1 MGGGDRDG
9 VRATGQRWVWD
20 ARAAGSRQ
28 TEQRRSVL
36 EFLATVDRCLSAQEI
51 RAALE
56 DQGRPVSLA
65 TVYRTVARLARAGVL
80 DVVLRDDGEAT
91 YVLGSARHH
100 HHLVCRRCGSVAEI
114 ANPAVESWTVEV
126 ARLHGFADVDHRLT
140 VTGVCPACR
149 SVHQRVE
156 GAGTS

>member
-1 MGGGDRDG
+1 MRRTRQRDA
-9 VRATGQRWVWD
+9 V
-20 ARAAGSRQ
+20 
-28 TEQRRSVL
+28 
-36 EFLATVDRCLSAQEI
+36 I
-51 RAALE
+51 AALE
-56 DQGRPVSLA
+56 TGDEFRSAQQLYDDLRASGVAVGLA
-65 TVYRTVARLARAGVL
+65 TVYRTLAAMTAAGEV
-80 DVVLRDDGEAT
+80 DILRNADGEAT
-91 YVLGSARHH
+91 YRRCSTTEHH